1 MTESPENQTRRSCD
15 SAAGSGAMMQVIEA
29 LDRASLALSAS
40 HNLTVT
46 DRPDLPRDQWP
57 VWVLDNAEALEAIET
72 ARRALGMDD
81 EESVR
86 VSVIEDVLD

>member
-15 SAAGSGAMMQVIEA
+15 SAAGSGTMMQIIEA

-57 VWVLDNAEALEAIET
+57 VWVLDHRRELDALDRAKEAIGQH
-72 ARRALGMDD
+72 R
-81 EESVR
+81 
-86 VSVIEDVLD
+86 